1 MAAGVCGGVTR
12 KDLVVS
18 HGVSPARYI
27 NSDTVDG
34 TMIISVASGKGG
46 TGKTTIATS
55 LALSIGEV
63 QFLDCDVEEP
73 NAHIFLKP
81 QIRERI
87 TVGMPV
93 PRVDESRCTF
103 CRKCAEVCEY
113 NAIVVI
119 KKKVLVFPDL
129 CHGCGG
135 CAYMCPEGAIREVE
149 KPIGVIERG
158 RAGEIDFIHGVLN
171 IGEPMSPPLIRQ
183 VKKHSDHHCNCVI
196 IDASPGTSC
205 PVVETVKGSNFCL
218 LVTEPTPFGLND
230 LMLAV
235 AMLRK
240 LTMPCGV
247 VINCAD
253 IGDDE
258 VVRYC
263 EREGIPVLMT
273 IPWDRKIA
281 AAYSTGIPLVEA
293 HPHYKSSFVTL
304 YETIRKEMT

>member
-1 MAAGVCGGVTR
+1 
-12 KDLVVS
+12 
-18 HGVSPARYI
+18 
-27 NSDTVDG
+27 
-34 TMIISVASGKGG
+34 MIISVASGKGG

-55 LALSIGEV
+55 LALSVGKV

-87 TVGMPV
+87 PVGIPV
-93 PRVDESRCTF
+93 PKVDESKCTF
-103 CRKCAEVCEY
+103 CGKCAQVCEF

-135 CAYMCPEGAIREVE
+135 CTYICPEAAIREVE
-149 KPIGVIERG
+149 KPIGVIEKG
-158 RAGEIDFIHGVLN
+158 RAGTIDFIHGVLN
-171 IGEPMSPPLIRQ
+171 IGEPMAPPLIRQ
-183 VKKHSDHHCNCVI
+183 VKKQIDHASACVI

-205 PVVETVKGSNFCL
+205 PVVEAVNGSDFCV

-230 LMLAV
+230 LTLAV
-235 AMLRK
+235 EMLK
-240 LTMPCGV
+240 KIAIPCGV
-247 VINCAD
+247 VINCSD
-253 IGDDE
+253 IGDDAVE
-258 VVRYC
+258 RYC
-263 EREGIPVLMT
+263 GREGIPVLMT

-293 HPHYKSSFVTL
+293 LPHYKSSFSRL
-304 YETIRKEMT
+304 YETIRKEVAT